1 MANSA
6 ASSAPGSSN
15 ATFTAIAATV
25 ATATVPTATAG
36 DY

>member
-15 ATFTAIAATV
+15 ATFTKTAATV
-25 ATATVPTATAG
+25 ATSTVPTATAG
-36 DY
+36 AY